1 MYSAVA
7 PSSRFYRRGA
17 APTVA
22 GVCIGLAVLTAL
34 LLMVSIQGAA
44 AADAVFPAGSR
55 LGLVPPAGMVPSR
68 TFEGFEEPGTKAAI
82 LLTTLPA
89 NAYEQLAK
97 TMMPEAMKKEG
108 IEVER
113 REAVELPA
121 GKGFMLSSHLR

>member
-7 PSSRFYRRGA
+7 PSSRFYRRGD

-34 LLMVSIQGAA
+34 LLMVPIQGAA

-68 TFEGFEEPGTKAAI
+68 TFQGFEEPGTRAAI

-89 NAYEQLAK
+89 N
-97 TMMPEAMKKEG
+97 
-108 IEVER
+108 
-113 REAVELPA
+113 
-121 GKGFMLSSHLR
+121 